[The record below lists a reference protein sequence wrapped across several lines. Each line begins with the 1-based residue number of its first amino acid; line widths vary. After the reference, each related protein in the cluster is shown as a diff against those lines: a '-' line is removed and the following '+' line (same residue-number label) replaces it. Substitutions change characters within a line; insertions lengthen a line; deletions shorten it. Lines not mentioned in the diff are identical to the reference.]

1 MNKFKNNQRKNFKR
15 GIAMIE
21 LIFALV
27 IIGIVLL
34 SAPMLIQQS
43 SQSNAVA
50 LQQEAI
56 AAVASHT
63 SILLTKHWDEFDA
76 NLSAGAVAPI
86 LKTTSGDFRFDFNT
100 TTSRK
105 GIEDNITGRM
115 ISVQRGVNNNVVTLT
130 ASAIGSDGGDS
141 DDIDD
146 YDNTSLGLELYTVG
160 QETNASVGDYVDL
173 NLTMTTIVRYIND
186 SPATFGTVSST
197 NNMQTQY
204 SNPALAIPA
213 GGTSNIKF
221 VNVQLTTANPALND
235 TPELNKSIL
244 LQAFSCNIGAV
255 VPKGDQ
261 K

>member
-1 MNKFKNNQRKNFKR
+1 MDTLKKKRKNFKQ

-43 SQSNAVA
+43 SQSNSVA

-63 SILLTKHWDEFDA
+63 SILLTKHWDEVDA
-76 NLSAGAVAPI
+76 NLSAGAIAPI
-86 LKTTSGDFRFDFNT
+86 LKTTAGDDRFDFNT
-100 TTSRK
+100 TSSRG

-115 ISVQRGVNNNVVTLT
+115 ISVQRGVNNDVVTLT

-146 YDNTSLGLELYTVG
+146 YDNTSLGLKLYAVG

-186 SPATFGTVSST
+186 SPATFGRVSST
-197 NNMQTQY
+197 NNMQTEY
-204 SNPALAIPA
+204 GNAFI
-213 GGTSNIKF
+213 GTSNIKF

-255 VPKGDQ
+255 VPTGDQ